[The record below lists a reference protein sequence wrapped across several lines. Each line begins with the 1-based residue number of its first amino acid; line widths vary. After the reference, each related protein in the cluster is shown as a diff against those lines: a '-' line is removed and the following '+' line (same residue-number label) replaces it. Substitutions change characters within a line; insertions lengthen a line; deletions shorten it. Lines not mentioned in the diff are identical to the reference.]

1 MEHKLQQLAT
11 AGEQTTAKRN
21 SLKHLT
27 FIIIIIIIIIIIL
40 CVNQDSEPGITGFTD

>member
-27 FIIIIIIIIIIIL
+27 FIIIIIIIIIL

>member
-11 AGEQTTAKRN
+11 AGEQTTAKHD

-27 FIIIIIIIIIIIL
+27 FIIFFLIF
-40 CVNQDSEPGITGFTD
+40 VNQDSESGVTGFTD